1 MNTAQATYIDGL
13 RGGAAQLVLFG
24 HIYSM
29 ILYPGHTTG
38 LGDLGVIIFFIL
50 SGFLITYTSLIKKD
64 YNFKKYFLDRFFRI
78 FVPYIPAVLFIIIID
93 TYIFNYT
100 ASKEYLEHY
109 NLKDLLATLTMLQ
122 QHPVGL
128 FMDKLLGISELKLA
142 TFGSGRPLWTVAI
155 EWWLYIM
162 FSFILFYKRD
172 TNRFFI
178 KLFLFLI
185 ISIVPVFNF
194 VAGTGQ
200 GLSLVWFIMSGIAYW
215 YYTSG
220 QNIADL
226 MKKILVS
233 GKREKFLLYLLLM
246 GLAVLMVIRF
256 LWISYIETDFVFSRP
271 VFYDFNLY
279 VLLIIFLSLIFCIL
293 SVIKS
298 QKRNKIILF
307 FADYSY
313 SLYLIHYTLLYFL
326 LSSKIIGG
334 NNVMLDFMVCYLV
347 TNLVAIV
354 FWWMFERNHK
364 LIKQYIINKFGLI
377 SQL

>member
-1 MNTAQATYIDGL
+1 MNTAQTTFIDGL
-13 RGGAAQLVLFG
+13 RGGAAQLVLLG

-50 SGFLITYTSLIKKD
+50 SGFLITYTSLIKKG
-64 YNFKKYFLDRFFRI
+64 YNFKRYFLDRFFRI
-78 FVPYIPAVLFIIIID
+78 FVPYIPAVILILIVD

-100 ASKEYLEHY
+100 AARDYLEHY
-109 NLKDLLATLTMLQ
+109 NLKDFFATLTMLQ

-128 FMDKLLGISELKLA
+128 FMDKLLGISEFKLA
-142 TFGSGRPLWTVAI
+142 TFGSGRPLWTVAT

-162 FSFILFYKRD
+162 FSFVLFYKID
-172 TNRFFI
+172 TKRFFL
-178 KLFLFLI
+178 KLLLFLI
-185 ISIVPVFNF
+185 VSIVPVFNF

-215 YYTSG
+215 YYKSG
-220 QNIADL
+220 QNLADT
-226 MKKILVS
+226 MKKLLLS
-233 GKREKFLLYLLLM
+233 GKREKILLYLLLA
-246 GLAVLMVIRF
+246 GLAVLMGIRF
-256 LWISYIETDFVFSRP
+256 LWISYIETDFIFSRP

-293 SVIKS
+293 SVVNS

-326 LSSKIIGG
+326 LSSEIIKG
-334 NNVMLDFMVCYLV
+334 NNKITDFIVCYLI
-347 TNLVAIV
+347 TNLVAII

-364 LIKQYIINKFGLI
+364 HVKRYIINKFGLLKK
-377 SQL
+377 Q